1 MNFSFYNGVKGK
13 FLSLNDSEN
22 LSDVDFIFL
31 FLFFFYK
38 IFSFK
43 KWIMPNQGI

>member
-1 MNFSFYNGVKGK
+1 MTFSFYNGVNGK

-31 FLFFFYK
+31 FLFFFTKYLVSK
-38 IFSFK
+38 
-43 KWIMPNQGI
+43 NG